1 MAKRVKSSVEEI
13 KQRFDNDVERFS
25 RLEIGNTAQID
36 SAMSLDL
43 IARVAA
49 RINPNAKRLL
59 DIGCGAGNYSLKL
72 LERIPDLEVTLVD
85 LSQPML
91 DRAAERIAAVTRR
104 AAVTI
109 QGDIREVD
117 LDDEEFDI
125 AVGGA
130 VFHHLREDA
139 EWHATFRRIH
149 QSLRSGG
156 TFWVYDLLDH
166 EMEGAEQEMQS
177 LYAQYLIDLKGPE
190 YRDLVFGWIEKEDTP
205 RPLTFQFDVMRQAG
219 FDKVDV
225 LHKNISFAVYGGMKS

>member
-1 MAKRVKSSVEEI
+1 MTKPAKSSVEEI
-13 KQRFDNDVERFS
+13 KHRFDNDVERFS
-25 RLEIGNTAQID
+25 QLEIGNTAQID

-49 RINPNAKRLL
+49 RTNPNAKRLL
-59 DIGCGAGNYSLKL
+59 DIGCGAGNYSLKM
-72 LERIPDLEVTLVD
+72 LERIPDMEVTLVD

-104 AAVTI
+104 AVVTI
-109 QGDIREVD
+109 QGDIRQVD

-177 LYAQYLIDLKGPE
+177 LYAQYLVDLKGPE

-205 RPLTFQFDVMRQAG
+205 RPLTFQLDVMRQAG

-225 LHKNISFAVYGGMKS
+225 LHKNISFAVYGGMKA

>member
-1 MAKRVKSSVEEI
+1 MTKPAKSSVEEI
-13 KQRFDNDVERFS
+13 KHRFDNDVERFS
-25 RLEIGNTAQID
+25 QLEIGNTAQID

-49 RINPNAKRLL
+49 RTNPNAKRLL
-59 DIGCGAGNYSLKL
+59 DIGCGAGNYSLKM
-72 LERIPDLEVTLVD
+72 LERIPDMEVTLVD

-104 AAVTI
+104 AVVTI

-177 LYAQYLIDLKGPE
+177 LYAQYLVDLKGPE

-205 RPLTFQFDVMRQAG
+205 RPLTFQLDVMRQAG

-225 LHKNISFAVYGGMKS
+225 LHKNISFAVYGGMKA

>member
-1 MAKRVKSSVEEI
+1 MAKPVKSSVEEI
-13 KQRFDNDVERFS
+13 KQRFDQDVERFS
-25 RLEIGNTAQID
+25 QLEIGNTAQID

-49 RINPNAKRLL
+49 RTNPNAKRLL

-72 LERIPDLEVTLVD
+72 LERIPDMEVTLVD

-91 DRAAERIAAVTRR
+91 DRAAERIAAVTKR
-104 AAVTI
+104 AVVTI
-109 QGDIREVD
+109 QGDVREVD
-117 LDDEEFDI
+117 LDGEEFDI

-139 EWHATFRRIH
+139 EWFATFQRVYR
-149 QSLRSGG
+149 SLRSGG

-166 EMEGAEQEMQS
+166 EMEGVEQEMQS
-177 LYAQYLIDLKGPE
+177 LYAQYLVNLKGAE

-205 RPLTFQFDVMRQAG
+205 RPLTFQLDVMRQAG
-219 FDKVDV
+219 FEKVDV
-225 LHKNISFAVYGGMKS
+225 LHKNISFAVFGGMKA

>member
-49 RINPNAKRLL
+49 RTNPNAKRLL